1 MKQYDVVIVGS
12 GLMGLSLAGIL
23 GRYDLKVALVE
34 RFDPHK
40 MVKQEFDGRTT
51 ALSLGTR
58 RVLEAAGLWSLLEKD
73 ACPINEIR
81 VADGHSPLYLHF
93 YHKEV
98 GDQSFGWIVD
108 NSMMRYAFTQH
119 ILAQDNIDFLAP
131 DVAVGLKGDI
141 LTLEKEGDVKASLFI
156 GADGK
161 DSSLRQW
168 LGIESKA
175 WSYGQSALVCCVDH
189 ELDHEFIAVEHF
201 LPDGPFAILPM
212 YDEQGGGKR
221 SAIVWT
227 VHNDEKNGEDQSAYY
242 LNLSEDEFNQA
253 LQERFGDQL
262 GKVKMV
268 GKLYSYPLTLQHAKS
283 YIGPRVAL
291 TGEAAHRMHPI
302 AGQGLNLGMR
312 DVALLAELVVEAH
325 RLGLD
330 IGSDRLLNTYQRR
343 RKFDNKTMMM
353 ATDGLNKFFSN
364 NVTPIRWTRQLGLGL
379 VERVP
384 FAKRFFM
391 RQAMGL
397 SGMKN
402 PKAPKLLKGESL

>member
-12 GLMGLSLAGIL
+12 GLMGLSLAGVL
-23 GRYDLKVALVE
+23 GRYGLKIALVE
-34 RFDPHK
+34 RFDPKK
-40 MVKQEFDGRTT
+40 MVEQEFDGRTT

-73 ACPINEIR
+73 ACPIDEIR
-81 VADGHSPLYLHF
+81 VADGHSPLFLHF
-93 YHKEV
+93 DHREV
-98 GDQSFGWIVD
+98 GNEAFGWIVE
-108 NSMMRYAFTQH
+108 NRLMRYRFVQY
-119 ILAQDNIDFLAP
+119 ILKQKNIDFLAP
-131 DVAVGLKGDI
+131 DTATSLDGDI
-141 LTLEKEGDVKASLFI
+141 LTLEKKGKVKASLFI

-161 DSSLRQW
+161 DSSLREW
-168 LGIESKA
+168 CGIETKG
-175 WSYGQSALVCCVDH
+175 WGYGQSALVCCVKH

-212 YDEQGGGKR
+212 YDEKGGQKR
-221 SAIVWT
+221 SGLVWT
-227 VHNDEKNGEDQSAYY
+227 VHNNDTGEDQASYY
-242 LNLSEDEFNQA
+242 MNLSKEDFNKELQA
-253 LQERFGDQL
+253 HFGDQL
-262 GKVKMV
+262 GHVEIE
-268 GKLYSYPLTLQHAKS
+268 GDLFSYPLTLQHAKS

-312 DVALLAELVVEAH
+312 DVALLAELIVEGH

-330 IGSDRLLNTYQRR
+330 IGSDRLLMNYERR
-343 RKFDNKTMMM
+343 RKVDNKTMMV
-353 ATDGLNKFFSN
+353 ATDGLNKLFSN
-364 NVTPIRWTRQLGLGL
+364 NITPIRWARQIGLGL
-379 VERVP
+379 VERTP

-397 SGMKN
+397 SGIKS